1 MSMLK
6 STIIAIVA
14 AILLWIF
21 GMEDYSLLVAS
32 FILLGG
38 IGYDNRDNL
47 TSKDSILGIAA
58 MLVFM
63 ALTGFGFFGT
73 MTATTSILVTIFVIL
88 IISWIW
94 AAANEEYGQVV
105 ILIIVLIIFMALA
118 PILNAWVP
126 IAGNAAQNVNTQLGM
141 GEKTEGTFSSIK
153 DGIENIWLMLTDPTE
168 WAANKDAKKG
178 TQEGGDLALEITSVK
193 VMPQTVMPEDEY
205 TMMFELK
212 NLGKNEA
219 TTVKVGAR
227 VDARALKHGSY
238 IINSNLNDNKTAW
251 MYLPVDDVYP
261 QEQRFE
267 SFDIVAPNC
276 AGTFTTTAYVEYTYN
291 AIATTNLEL
300 INREYYDELLKHNKL
315 QFKDQISTSSAG
327 PFKLTIR
334 TQYPQPIPITKT
346 AGDINPFKIYFN
358 AINERNGEAFINDI
372 TLELPEDLTINT
384 DNCDLEQKGE
394 TNTYNITKT
403 VWEDKSQ
410 CVGKNDMTSF
420 SCEVK
425 YDGANIEMEK
435 TLFLT
440 TAINYTFT
448 YDKSTTNTVKSNVAG
463 YLTCSEEEKIVWG
476 DKEKIG
482 DSDIENIKDDILA
495 SKIEGVLE
503 DNNCDTHSVTGDDYQ
518 CSTTPGNAE
527 AVVEGV
533 AKACF
538 ETWAGAANSE
548 IPCGTLELDLSEGV
562 CDNEV
567 IIDEDLSSINFA
579 KITWPDGNKITDQ
592 VSKIEITYIQESCT
606 LSGLM
611 MDIDSKTCVV
621 D

>member
-1 MSMLK
+1 MLK
-6 STIIAIVA
+6 STIIAIIA

-21 GMEDYSLLVAS
+21 GMGAYSLLVAS
-32 FILLGG
+32 LILLVGL
-38 IGYDNRDNL
+38 IYDNHDNL
-47 TSKDSILGIAA
+47 TSKDSILSIVA

-63 ALTGFGFFGT
+63 ALTLFGFFGT
-73 MTATTSILVTIFVIL
+73 MTATTSILITIFVIL

-105 ILIIVLIIFMALA
+105 ILIIVLIIFMLLA

-126 IAGNAAQNVNTQLGM
+126 IAGNAAQNVNTQFGM
-141 GEKTEGTFSSIK
+141 GEKTEGTFSAIS
-153 DGIENIWLMLTDPTE
+153 DGIANIWLMLTDPTE

-178 TQEGGDLALEITSVK
+178 KQEGDALALEITSVK

-238 IINSNLNDNKTAW
+238 IINSNLNDDKTAW

-276 AGTFTTTAYVEYTYN
+276 AGTFTTTAYVEYSYN

-300 INREYYDELLKHNKL
+300 INRDYYDELLRHNKL
-315 QFKDQISTSSAG
+315 QFKDQLSTSSAG

-346 AGDINPFKIYFN
+346 AGEVNPFKIYFN
-358 AINERNGEAFINDI
+358 AINERDGDAYINNI
-372 TLELPEDLTINT
+372 TVQLPEGIEPT
-384 DNCDLEQKGE
+384 DSCDLVQLGDTDIHYIKKE
-394 TNTYNITKT
+394 
-403 VWEDKSQ
+403 VWDKKAQ
-410 CVGKNDMTSF
+410 CVEKNDMTSF

-425 YDGANIEMEK
+425 YVNNDITTEK
-435 TLFLT
+435 TLFLKT
-440 TAINYTFT
+440 GLNYTFT

-463 YLTCSEEEKIVWG
+463 YLTCSEEEKIEWG
-476 DKEKIG
+476 DKEKIS
-482 DSDIENIKDDILA
+482 DSDVGKIKDDILA
-495 SKIEGVLE
+495 AKIETVLK
-503 DNNCDTHSVTGDDYQ
+503 DNNCVNPFVNGDDYQ
-518 CSTTPGNAE
+518 CSTTTGNAE
-527 AVVEGV
+527 AVVEAV
-533 AKACF
+533 ARTCF

-548 IPCGTLELDLSEGV
+548 ISCGTLELDLSGGD
-562 CDNEV
+562 CKNEV
-567 IIDEDLSSINFA
+567 EIDEDISSINFA
-579 KITWPDGNKITDQ
+579 KITWYPTSSITDK
-592 VSKIEITYIQESCT
+592 VSKIDITYIQESCT

-611 MDIDSKTCVV
+611 IGISTGKCV
-621 D
+621 DES